1 MKKSQ
6 LGPIFFSD
14 IELGQ
19 KFGISRISMFRFRT
33 SKTTYSKRS
42 YLIYTAVAL
51 IMDNRQALSSKY
63 RDAQPIILNVASA
76 LKRWNGEPKNQT
88 IAEALKD
95 SDIDKS
101 TRNYLVN
108 SLAAML
114 IASDREMFAAMKFSG
129 DQIESGRSA
138 VESLAELYEKWH
150 EKQMAIPETVK
161 DILASALLDIPDLQ
175 PFLIGLDANTT
186 ERLIFLSLWE
196 YYNNGEETDEESFN

>member
-51 IMDNRQALSSKY
+51 IMDNRQVLSSKY

-76 LKRWNGEPKNQT
+76 LKRWNGETKKRT

-114 IASDREMFAAMKFSG
+114 IASDREMFAAMEFPG
-129 DQIESGRSA
+129 DQIESGRAA

-150 EKQMAIPETVK
+150 GKQITIPETIN
-161 DILASALLDIPDLQ
+161 DILAAAVSDIPDLK
-175 PFLIGLDANTT
+175 PFLIRLDANTT

-196 YYNNGEETDEESFN
+196 YYNNGEESDEESFN